1 MRTCR
6 GKKTQVLPSAMI
18 GLIHARRCA
27 GSSPPSLACSYV
39 RITDGL
45 GRLED
50 PAPLDQVGTVACVV
64 QSSQTAT
71 SLLTQT
77 RSGTTAIET
86 LTTVTTASVT
96 QTIPAP
102 FVRSSTSTTTSSWA
116 PNPAAPTSLSL
127 MTTSRFERGGQ
138 TASSANQDGSV
149 IPTMATSSARSAS
162 SANGANGANGGGGMA
177 AGATTSTT
185 VTITV
190 VSSAPT
196 CPSAK

>member
-127 MTTSRFERGGQ
+127 MTTS
-138 TASSANQDGSV
+138 
-149 IPTMATSSARSAS
+149 SARSAS